1 MTLSDTEWPSKIF
14 YGTKRRA
21 VSLRQLS
28 FLFTMF
34 MIFKYLNELLAYQCF
49 CHAVLCISAVY
60 AVVRCLFVRLSVHPS
75 VTVVDSVRTNKHIFI
90 RTILVFPH
98 QTSWQYSYED
108 LLNGG
113 VECRWARQK
122 LRFSTNIWPSVDV
135 CCSAN
140 NNCDGPP
147 CSLSHRPSGISESCV
162 SQTAAWTTTT
172 KRREESRTEFF

>member
-1 MTLSDTEWPSKIF
+1 
-14 YGTKRRA
+14 
-21 VSLRQLS
+21 
-28 FLFTMF
+28 MF
-34 MIFKYLNELLAYQCF
+34 MIFRYLNELLAYQCF
-49 CHAVLCISAVY
+49 CYAMLCISAVY

-90 RTILVFPH
+90 RTILVFSH

-172 KRREESRTEFF
+172 KRREEKRAEQNFSNSTQR